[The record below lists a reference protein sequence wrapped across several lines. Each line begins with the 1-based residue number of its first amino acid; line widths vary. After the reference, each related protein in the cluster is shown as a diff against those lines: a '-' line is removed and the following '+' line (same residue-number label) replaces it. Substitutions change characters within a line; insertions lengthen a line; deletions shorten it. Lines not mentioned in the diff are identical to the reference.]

1 MLYLDVPYEEKDKVK
16 NLGARWDTYYKK
28 WFVSNPLDYYMF
40 KKWINGNVILSNCFY
55 LVEGKTHCWRC
66 KRETKVIAIGVESII
81 EVYDEPSDFKNDSIH
96 IASGFESLP
105 KDILKYLEE
114 HYAIRKRYSKMRN
127 SSYLSNGCKHCDALQ
142 GDWFLY
148 QEPDSPFFIND
159 EATAKD
165 LILYRIKLD
174 FDFPMHLSVGY
185 GSEDR
190 LIKQFATIIDFKV
203 PSSK

>member
-1 MLYLDVPYEEKDKVK
+1 M
-16 NLGARWDTYYKK
+16 T
-28 WFVSNPLDYYMF
+28 
-40 KKWINGNVILSNCFY
+40 
-55 LVEGKTHCWRC
+55 
-66 KRETKVIAIGVESII
+66 GVQTC
-81 EVYDEPSDFKNDSIH
+81 
-96 IASGFESLP
+96 ALP
-105 KDILKYLEE
+105 IY
-114 HYAIRKRYSKMRN
+114 
-127 SSYLSNGCKHCDALQ
+127 GCKHCDALQ

-174 FDFPMHLSVGY
+174 FDLSMHLSVGY